1 MFQLYDCMLAFTQ
14 ALFRQHL
21 LHTRG
26 LWEELEQSGS
36 MSLEP
41 EFLNGGVKH
50 TMKKNIS
57 NVKKVFRH
65 STV

>member
-1 MFQLYDCMLAFTQ
+1 
-14 ALFRQHL
+14 
-21 LHTRG
+21 
-26 LWEELEQSGS
+26 

-57 NVKKVFRH
+57 NVKKVLRH